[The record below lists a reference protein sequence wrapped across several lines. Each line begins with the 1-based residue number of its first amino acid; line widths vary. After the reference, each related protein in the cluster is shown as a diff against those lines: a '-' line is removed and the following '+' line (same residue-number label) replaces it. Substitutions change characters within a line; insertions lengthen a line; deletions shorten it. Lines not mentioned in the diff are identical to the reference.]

1 MRHTKP
7 FIVEVRRK
15 RGGKKPDTGSLSC
28 APDPTAEANRGKG
41 EHEGA
46 LKEPMPEG
54 GSGDRVERPSRD

>member
-1 MRHTKP
+1 MRQTKP

-15 RGGKKPDTGSLSC
+15 RGGKKPDTGSLWC

-46 LKEPMPEG
+46 LKEPIPEG
-54 GSGDRVERPSRD
+54 DTSAR